1 VAGAVQTLKPKF
13 AVLDGEIVAV
23 DPAGRHSF
31 SALQGR
37 GSVPKGWHVVLY
49 AFDLL
54 NLNGQDL
61 TGWPLVKR
69 KAALEKALAGSTV
82 LFCPELVGDPEDI
95 IASVKSLGLEGIVA
109 KRRES
114 TYQSGDRSGAW
125 LKYKTSPAQ
134 EFVVGGFKSDGKSFE
149 SLLVGCYEGKRL
161 KFAGK
166 VRAGFRP
173 HNRRSSLSWKALF
186 HKSYSP
192 GLCSMSWR
200 THDPCA
206 SWLRV

>member
-1 VAGAVQTLKPKF
+1 MALKQADRVQIISSRGNDLTQTFPQVAGAVQTLKPKF

-82 LFCPELVGDPEDI
+82 LFCPELVG
-95 IASVKSLGLEGIVA
+95 
-109 KRRES
+109 
-114 TYQSGDRSGAW
+114 
-125 LKYKTSPAQ
+125 
-134 EFVVGGFKSDGKSFE
+134 
-149 SLLVGCYEGKRL
+149 
-161 KFAGK
+161 
-166 VRAGFRP
+166 
-173 HNRRSSLSWKALF
+173 
-186 HKSYSP
+186 
-192 GLCSMSWR
+192 
-200 THDPCA
+200 
-206 SWLRV
+206 